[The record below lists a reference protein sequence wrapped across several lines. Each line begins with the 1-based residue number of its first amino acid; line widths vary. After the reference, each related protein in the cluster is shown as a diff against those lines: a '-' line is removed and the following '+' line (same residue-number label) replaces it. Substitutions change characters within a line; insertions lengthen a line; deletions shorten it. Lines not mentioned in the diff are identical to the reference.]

1 MSRSNTNNKK
11 RKATAADGVKP
22 PPTKRRA
29 VKAKTPPSAKAPA
42 KKTKNNNKKKRKAT
56 QEFTS
61 AQEEKKKAATAAH
74 GVKQLL
80 KSSLTKRRAVK
91 AKTPPYAKAP
101 AKKAKKTSEEQCK
114 NKKEEDTDIEME
126 LVVEEEEDVKPRAS
140 KRRRVSNGLESA
152 QEYAA
157 QLEAKNAV
165 PPVKSPPKKV
175 RQSPSIQLAAAKTDR
190 RRAALSDDDS
200 IEHVSLLKAKRQDQ
214 LQEQQ
219 QEQQPRD
226 QQLRDQQQ
234 HLQEQRLGRCAL
246 PAPRGAIGT
255 RLRSRERQPHPFLEE
270 SDNKQDQQVN
280 ALFPPQGRIEAFDKE
295 DAGYLPS
302 EKDEDDDLGEN
313 NDKIPKMSGF
323 KIVLLAFFLSIV
335 ALGAVIAT
343 KTEHAKSKAAS
354 SVDAFA
360 HCFDQVYGWLYGIVQ
375 ADRGDFRLLG
385 LVMAIVCFV
394 IWHEGGRQ
402 YRLFLIRMRSSDA
415 LFKVWNREALH
426 DPPELALEYL
436 NEATHNFRERIGE
449 GGFGSVYRGID
460 KNHKVE
466 FAVKQFH
473 KDILTGTMGQQVIR
487 QIDREIKVSYSC
499 RIVKVILTCASF
511 ILGSGSLPSR

>member
-1 MSRSNTNNKK
+1 MNS
-11 RKATAADGVKP
+11 
-22 PPTKRRA
+22 
-29 VKAKTPPSAKAPA
+29 
-42 KKTKNNNKKKRKAT
+42 
-56 QEFTS
+56 
-61 AQEEKKKAATAAH
+61 
-74 GVKQLL
+74 
-80 KSSLTKRRAVK
+80 
-91 AKTPPYAKAP
+91 
-101 AKKAKKTSEEQCK
+101 
-114 NKKEEDTDIEME
+114 
-126 LVVEEEEDVKPRAS
+126 
-140 KRRRVSNGLESA
+140 
-152 QEYAA
+152 
-157 QLEAKNAV
+157 
-165 PPVKSPPKKV
+165 
-175 RQSPSIQLAAAKTDR
+175 
-190 RRAALSDDDS
+190 
-200 IEHVSLLKAKRQDQ
+200 KRQDQ

-270 SDNKQDQQVN
+270 SDNKQDQQAN

-385 LVMAIVCFV
+385 LVMAIVCFL
-394 IWHEGGRQ
+394 IWREGDRQ